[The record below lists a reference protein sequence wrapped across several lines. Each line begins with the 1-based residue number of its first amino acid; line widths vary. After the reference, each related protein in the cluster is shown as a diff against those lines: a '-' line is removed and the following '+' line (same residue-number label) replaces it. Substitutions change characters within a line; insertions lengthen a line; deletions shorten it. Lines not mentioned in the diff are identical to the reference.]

1 MSVYFPPFFNHP
13 LEINVYLLIAAG
25 PTIYQLS
32 LDVSYVADIVL
43 PITGIVSAVSVDV
56 DIEEDMVYWSDD
68 VAAGIYRAPLVG
80 GV

>member
-1 MSVYFPPFFNHP
+1 
-13 LEINVYLLIAAG
+13 
-25 PTIYQLS
+25 
-32 LDVSYVADIVL
+32 VSYVADIVL